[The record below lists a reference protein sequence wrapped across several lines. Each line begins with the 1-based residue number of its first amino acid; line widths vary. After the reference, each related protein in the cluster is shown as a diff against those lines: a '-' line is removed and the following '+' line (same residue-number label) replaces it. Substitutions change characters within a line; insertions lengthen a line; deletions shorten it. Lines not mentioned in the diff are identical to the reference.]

1 MDDKEREKCF
11 FFLLLFLFYLTRQ
24 WLFTRR
30 CFVIVCRLCDS
41 FVHLSLIRVDA
52 LSVLGTIFLQIVSA
66 GDAILYYILKVL

>member
-1 MDDKEREKCF
+1 MDDKERERENVVF
-11 FFLLLFLFYLTRQ
+11 LFLFYLTRQ

-41 FVHLSLIRVDA
+41 FFHISLIRVDA

>member
-1 MDDKEREKCF
+1 MF
-11 FFLLLFLFYLTRQ
+11 FFFFFYLTRQ

-41 FVHLSLIRVDA
+41 FFHLSLIRVDA

-66 GDAILYYILKVL
+66 GYTALHFEGAVRLVEP

>member
-11 FFLLLFLFYLTRQ
+11 IFFLFLFYLTRQ

-41 FVHLSLIRVDA
+41 FFHLSLIRVDA
-52 LSVLGTIFLQIVSA
+52 LSVLGTIFLQIASA

>member
-1 MDDKEREKCF
+1 MGDKEREKCF
-11 FFLLLFLFYLTRQ
+11 FFFLFLFYLTRQ

-41 FVHLSLIRVDA
+41 FFHLSLIRVDA

-66 GDAILYYILKVL
+66 GDSIMYYISKVL